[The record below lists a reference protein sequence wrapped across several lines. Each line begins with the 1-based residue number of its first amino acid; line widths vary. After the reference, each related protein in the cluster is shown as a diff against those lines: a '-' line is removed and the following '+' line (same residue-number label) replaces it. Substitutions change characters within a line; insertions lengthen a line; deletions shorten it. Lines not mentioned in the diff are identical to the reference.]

1 MIGAV
6 SPEWRPLLRVCF
18 LDAGGAIQEIEC
30 WLDTG
35 FDGGLLL
42 PRANVTALGLSE
54 AYDITALL
62 ADGSSVETKLYPAM
76 ILWDGE
82 RRRVQVIE
90 AEGQPLSG
98 PAIKVRRNG
107 SAAVLGSAVKV
118 ASSLRDEKERVTE

>member
-1 MIGAV
+1 MIGVV

-18 LDAGGAIQEIEC
+18 FDAGGAIQEIEC

-42 PRANVTALGLSE
+42 PRANVTALGLSGS
-54 AYDITALL
+54 YDITALL
-62 ADGSSVETKLYPAM
+62 ANGSAVETQLYPAM

-90 AEGQPLSG
+90 AEGHPLIGLHLLHDHEIRISLTVG
-98 PAIKVRRNG
+98 GAVSIEAI
-107 SAAVLGSAVKV
+107 
-118 ASSLRDEKERVTE
+118 D